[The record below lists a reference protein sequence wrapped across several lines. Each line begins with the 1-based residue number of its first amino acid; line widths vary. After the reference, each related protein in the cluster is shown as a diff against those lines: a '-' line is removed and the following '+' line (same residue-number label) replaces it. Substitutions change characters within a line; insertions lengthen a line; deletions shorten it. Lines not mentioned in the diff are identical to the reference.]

1 MANRFP
7 GDVKTILW
15 MLPIALIV
23 GCAVAAANYWLG
35 WFPDMK
41 W

>member
-1 MANRFP
+1 MRRDTRLVIA
-7 GDVKTILW
+7 

-23 GCAVAAANYWLG
+23 GCAVAAGHYWFGL
-35 WFPDMK
+35 FADMK

>member
-1 MANRFP
+1 MRPRPDARL
-7 GDVKTILW
+7 VIAL
-15 MLPIALIV
+15 LPIALIV
-23 GCAVAAANYWLG
+23 GCAVAAGHYWLG

>member
-1 MANRFP
+1 MASRFP
-7 GDVKTILW
+7 GDVSLTLW

-35 WFPDMK
+35 WFPDMR
-41 W
+41 